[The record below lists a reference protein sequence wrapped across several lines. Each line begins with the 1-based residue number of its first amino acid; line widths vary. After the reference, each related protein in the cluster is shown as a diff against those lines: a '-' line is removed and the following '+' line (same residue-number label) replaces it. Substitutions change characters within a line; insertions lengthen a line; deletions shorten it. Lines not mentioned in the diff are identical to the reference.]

1 MSEGDRHSANHV
13 VNMLW
18 RLINAAYQGD
28 SEDDSLRFDDKELL
42 EDVLRFD
49 SLTTI
54 AKHKHV
60 TPTTVAII
68 QSLADAGTGQKR
80 QRHKGYHH
88 QSE

>member
-28 SEDDSLRFDDKELL
+28 SEEDSLRFDDKELL

-54 AKHKHV
+54 AKH
-60 TPTTVAII
+60 I
-68 QSLADAGTGQKR
+68 
-80 QRHKGYHH
+80 HKVSVYTRC
-88 QSE
+88 QERCAVLIYF